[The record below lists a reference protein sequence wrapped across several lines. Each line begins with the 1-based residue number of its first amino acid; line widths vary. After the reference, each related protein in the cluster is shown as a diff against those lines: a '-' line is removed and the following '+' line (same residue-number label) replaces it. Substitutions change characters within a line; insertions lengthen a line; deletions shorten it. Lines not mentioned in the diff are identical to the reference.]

1 MGSPLAS
8 PQASCCR
15 LISLR
20 QHLDPRGSLT
30 FIEEE
35 RDIPF
40 RIGLVRWGHPA
51 SCGLSS
57 DCRIEGAEVIIAI
70 SGQLEVMAGQACGRS
85 SSVLSR
91 PAVGLYLPPGIRR
104 SIARERGAVSLVLS
118 SAGPDK
124 PTARPPDHRARSG
137 RLRTDVD
144 SCRTLHLPVFGEE
157 RRRGDSQ
164 LLGHRSVSD
173 TAVLLTPGHSLRRRA
188 RRPRSPHLERVLLSA
203 TGSLDV
209 VLDDGRRRRT
219 VRLDRPDTG
228 LYIPSGIW
236 RVLRNFTEGAVCVA
250 LASLPFDEADYIRD
264 FGAFRRYTSMMG

>member
-91 PAVGLYLPPGIRR
+91 PAVGLYLPPGTRR

-157 RRRGDSQ
+157 RRTWRQ
-164 LLGHRSVSD
+164 P
-173 TAVLLTPGHSLRRRA
+173 T
-188 RRPRSPHLERVLLSA
+188 PRSPFRFGSGGSTTSMTFFAAASAAATRTVTLSRSYSSA

-236 RVLRNFTEGAVCVA
+236 RVLEEFH
-250 LASLPFDEADYIRD
+250 
-264 FGAFRRYTSMMG
+264 